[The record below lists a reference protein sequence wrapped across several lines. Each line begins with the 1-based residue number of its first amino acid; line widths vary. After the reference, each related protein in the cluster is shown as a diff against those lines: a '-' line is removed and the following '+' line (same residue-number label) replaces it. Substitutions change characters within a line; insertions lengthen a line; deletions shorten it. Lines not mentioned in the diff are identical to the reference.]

1 MILQLRVSSNQ
12 FISISFI
19 STLFAAL
26 HRLSVPNVVFFSIVF
41 RFLVQTCISL
51 YGIDSIKNPN
61 VLEYSLNKA
70 YWDEN
75 AYVTEHLPS
84 LSSCINDKRN
94 VDVATS
100 DIANSIR
107 ASHVQS
113 QMSKRLTIS
122 QKYSKS
128 GCLCTPC
135 LKVVTVNIVQSTYTV
150 PTYMTPG
157 GDLRSLNSLCKH
169 SSRFLF
175 LPLMH
180 LIDFYF
186 ITNLFIYRLL
196 SMSLP
201 ISSPPLVSHLSSL

>member
-1 MILQLRVSSNQ
+1 M
-12 FISISFI
+12 
-19 STLFAAL
+19 
-26 HRLSVPNVVFFSIVF
+26 
-41 RFLVQTCISL
+41 
-51 YGIDSIKNPN
+51 KNPN

-75 AYVTEHLPS
+75 VYVTEHLPS
-84 LSSCINDKRN
+84 LSSYINDERN

-100 DIANSIR
+100 DVTNSMR
-107 ASHVQS
+107 ATHVQS
-113 QMSKRLTIS
+113 QVSKRLTIS

-175 LPLMH
+175 LPVMH
-180 LIDFYF
+180 LILSAAVSSPIY
-186 ITNLFIYRLL
+186 LFLAYSRCLFR
-196 SMSLP
+196 
-201 ISSPPLVSHLSSL
+201 SPPLPSCHIFSH